1 MCACVCVTGTWI
13 FDVSGYARKR
23 EAKRER
29 ERDETR
35 RDKTRPKRPGKR
47 KIMVASVSYKTVQI
61 SFGTITAAP
70 KQYRHSLSDVPR
82 RK

>member
-1 MCACVCVTGTWI
+1 MPE
-13 FDVSGYARKR
+13 K
-23 EAKRER
+23 EKQRER
-29 ERDETR
+29 ERETRQDETR

>member
-35 RDKTRPKRPGKR
+35 RDKTRQDETQTSGKEENHG
-47 KIMVASVSYKTVQI
+47 SFCFVQD
-61 SFGTITAAP
+61 SADFVWNNHSGTKAVQT
-70 KQYRHSLSDVPR
+70 LTF
-82 RK
+82 